1 MQVSEGVGTSQR
13 PGKAKGLEW
22 WSTLIGLVSIVIGM
36 ALSSWLSG
44 PPQVREGMAAAGTF
58 SVDRAMTH
66 VREIAQQPHP
76 TGTKANARVRDYLVA
91 QLRAMGFDVRVQREL
106 SLGPSQF
113 AWVEN
118 VVGVLPGANEETG
131 KAQAVLLMTHYD
143 STPWGPG
150 AADDGAG
157 VASVLEAARIAAAL
171 DKGVRRHDLI
181 VLLTDGEELGL
192 MGARAFFSQDPLA
205 PHVGTVLN
213 FDARGSRGP
222 ALMFQPGPGSA
233 SLLHTLADTAPVANS
248 YQQEIFK
255 RMPNDTDFSIALE
268 HGLPG
273 LNFAFI
279 DGYFDYHSPS
289 DTAANLAPDSLQ
301 HMGDQAVAA
310 MRAAL
315 SAPAG
320 VRGVDKEQSYMNV
333 TSRAFFEYPA
343 WLESAALALATALF
357 GFALW
362 RSRSTAP
369 PIGVV
374 ATARATLGLLVTICT
389 AITIVISLSS
399 ALHQD
404 YWPGVMLRAVSA
416 RQTEWFIA
424 WCLIAIGI
432 TMSLLGATRKGLRWP
447 WALLVVALASLPML
461 LAGSLF
467 LPGLVSGALC
477 WVLLRKPLSK
487 AALVRGA
494 YLWLLVL
501 AWALVVFFPGAA
513 NVLVWPLLAF
523 AISRAIGKSLGT
535 TSPGL
540 SETLLLALASLFSA
554 IVLAG
559 LAQSLDLGLGAR
571 LPAIGVVPMLLLFAL
586 SIQAWLDSRSTTIG
600 SALAVLGGIVG
611 VVLVLSSPFDVR
623 HPQPNSVFV
632 LHDGIQHADCLAT
645 IDALDDAWK
654 REAMGSSVHALQQ
667 NNYAPEVWRATRCAP
682 LSAKDGAVAPASQIG
697 VHVLGVESQGD
708 IRRLHM
714 TLHAHGGSDALA
726 LYLPK
731 GVDVRGVEIAGKTI
745 KGLSNG
751 GFEQWP
757 RSIRGFALPDADV
770 DMALDI
776 GPGPLPDALLAVGL
790 DYGLPAGLTLPP
802 RPVVLMPQS
811 HPYSDSTITVTRIPL
826 EASLAG
832 PAP

>member
-13 PGKAKGLEW
+13 PTETRGREW
-22 WSTLIGLVSIVIGM
+22 WRTLAGIVPIVIGI
-36 ALSSWLSG
+36 ALSFWLSG
-44 PPQVREGMAAAGTF
+44 PPQVREGPAAADTF
-58 SVDRAMTH
+58 SVDRAMMH

-91 QLRAMGFDVRVQREL
+91 QLRAMGFDVQVQREL

-118 VVGVLPGANEETG
+118 VVGVLPGAGDETG
-131 KAQAVLLMTHYD
+131 KAQAVLLMSHYD

-157 VASVLEAARIAAAL
+157 VASVLEAARIAATL
-171 DKGVRRHDLI
+171 DKGVRRHKLI

-205 PHVGTVLN
+205 SQVGTVLN
-213 FDARGSRGP
+213 FDTRGSRGP
-222 ALMFQPGPGSA
+222 TLMFQPGPGSA
-233 SLLHTLADTAPVANS
+233 SLLHTLTDTAPVANS

-279 DGYFDYHSPS
+279 DGYFDYHAPS

-315 SAPAG
+315 SARAG
-320 VRGVDKEQSYMNV
+320 DRRLDKEQSYMNV
-333 TSRAFFEYPA
+333 TTKAFFEYPA
-343 WLESAALALATALF
+343 WFDSAALALATALF
-357 GFALW
+357 GFTLW
-362 RSRSTAP
+362 RSRSSTP
-369 PIGVV
+369 PIGMLVI
-374 ATARATLGLLVTICT
+374 ARATLGLLATICT
-389 AITIVISLSS
+389 AIAIVISLSS

-416 RQTEWFIA
+416 RQTEWLVA
-424 WCLIAIGI
+424 WCLIAIGV
-432 TMSLLGATRKGLRWP
+432 TMSTLGVIRKGLRWP
-447 WALLVVALASLPML
+447 WALFLVSLASLPML
-461 LAGSLF
+461 RAGSLF
-467 LPGLVSGALC
+467 LPGLVSGVLC
-477 WVLLRKPLSK
+477 WILLRKPLGEG
-487 AALVRGA
+487 ALVRGA
-494 YLWLLVL
+494 YLLLLVL
-501 AWALVVFFPGAA
+501 AWALVVYFPGAA

-523 AISRAIGKSLGT
+523 AVSRAIGKPSGT

-540 SETLLLALASLFSA
+540 SEIVLLTLASMFSA
-554 IVLAG
+554 IVLTG
-559 LAQSLDLGLGAR
+559 LSESLDLALGAR
-571 LPAIGVVPMLLLFAL
+571 LPVIGVVPMLLLFAL
-586 SIQAWLDSRSTTIG
+586 SIHTWLGPRAFAIG
-600 SALAVLGGIVG
+600 SVLAVLGGIAG
-611 VVLVLSSPFDVR
+611 GVLVLSSPFDVR
-623 HPQPNSVFV
+623 HPQPNSIFV
-632 LHDGIQHADCLAT
+632 LHDGIQHIDCLAT

-654 REAMGSSVHALQQ
+654 REAMGSSIHALQQ

-682 LSAKDGAVAPASQIG
+682 LSAKADAVAPAPQIG
-697 VHVLGVESQGD
+697 VRVLGVELQGD
-708 IRRLHM
+708 IRRLRM
-714 TLHAHGGSDALA
+714 TLHAQGGSDALA

-731 GVDVRGVEIAGKTI
+731 GVDVRSVEIAGKTM
-745 KGLSNG
+745 KGLSSD

-770 DMALDI
+770 EMAFDI
-776 GPGPLPDALLAVGL
+776 GPGPLPDALLAVNL
-790 DYGLPAGLTLPP
+790 DYSLPAGLVLPP
-802 RPVVLMPQS
+802 RPAIMMPQS

-832 PAP
+832 PAL